1 MSLAIQKQRR
11 YLLLI
16 SGVVFLLIAAGLLA
30 YSLSGLWQRHEVTT
44 KPQSKIVS
52 AKPITQ
58 STDKPDETPPIA
70 PCSSYSTAVNHP
82 KEIKISSLGISG
94 CIQQVG
100 IDQNEAV
107 AVPTNIHLAGWFTGS
122 VPPGEKGVSLVD
134 GHVLGRYNDA
144 IFGSLKDVS
153 KGDSIEIT
161 RRDGKQLRF
170 QVADVA
176 TYSEKEAATKMLEQL
191 PEAERQLTLVTCT
204 GSYNQNSKTYDKR
217 VVVRAYLK

>member
-1 MSLAIQKQRR
+1 MSLVMHKQRHH
-11 YLLLI
+11 LLVI
-16 SGVVFLLIAAGLLA
+16 GGVVFLLIAVGLLA
-30 YSLSGLWQRHEVTT
+30 YSLSGLWQRHEATT
-44 KPQSKIVS
+44 KPQSKTVS

-58 STDKPDETPPIA
+58 STDRPDETPPIA
-70 PCSSYSTAVNHP
+70 PCRSYMTAANHP
-82 KEIKISSLGISG
+82 KEIKISSVGISG

-122 VPPGEKGVSLVD
+122 VPPGEKGISLID

-144 IFGSLKDVS
+144 IFGSLKDIS

-161 RRDGKQLRF
+161 RRDGKELRF

-176 TYSEKEAATKMLEQL
+176 TYSEKEAAIKMLEQL
-191 PEAERQLTLVTCT
+191 PDSERQLTLVTCT
-204 GSYNQNSKTYDKR
+204 GSYDQKSKTYDKR
-217 VVVRAYLK
+217 VVVRAHLK